1 MSHTTVGQLRNYL
14 GYRRPSTRTR
24 YEGTSHADREAQFDS
39 SKARVQE
46 FQQRTPPVVSVD
58 TTKQEFGGNCAKRG
72 RAYPPKGG
80 PKQSRRMTCRAWP
93 LARACPLVGLTGRP
107 RQGGYVWEPPLR
119 RRHVR

>member
-46 FQQRTPPVVSVD
+46 FQQRNPPVVSVD

-72 RAYPPKGG
+72 RAYPPQGWPEAVAADDLPSLATGKSLPSGRSDRTAKTGG
-80 PKQSRRMTCRAWP
+80 VR
-93 LARACPLVGLTGRP
+93 VG
-107 RQGGYVWEPPLR
+107 PPLR